1 MRRILI
7 VLLLL
12 LCGCND
18 GGGNSFPWKSQ
29 PHLGAIPPVIG
40 KWFTPSATVGFDTTV
55 YHAAGDT
62 TPIPPFVAA
71 LAAQSAQQAIGEV
84 IPYCKAFGLSFTNS
98 GQSSANSIQP
108 LVTVRFY
115 YGPWKTKEKST
126 FVLGESKII
135 LPPFADSLI
144 VSSKTSS
151 AYATPP
157 PASSNYLGCAYVSA
171 QDKNIHGAVVW
182 INAYV
187 WQDLKQQAASRPELH
202 MDWQAIAAQFE
213 NSVTWHEL
221 FHVVGLNDDPLGTA
235 PGLMV
240 YRARTPRPSQTE
252 ADVCAWLYK

>member
-40 KWFTPSATVGFDTTV
+40 KWFTPSATLGFDTQV

-62 TPIPPFVAA
+62 TSIPPFVAA

-84 IPYCKAFGLSFTNS
+84 IPYCKAFGLSFT
-98 GQSSANSIQP
+98 QAANP
-108 LVTVRFY
+108 TVTVRFY
-115 YGPWKTKEKST
+115 YGPWKARTAASA
-126 FVLGESKII
+126 FSLA

-151 AYATPP
+151 SYATPP